1 VLCAYGKNE
10 AAIRLGEVLMRRA
23 PDDPIIGYHLDAL
36 QGRAPERAPDA
47 YLKACFGAYAENFD
61 RHIVEILDYQVP
73 GMLPA
78 LLGHSSLAF
87 DRILDLGCGTGLAAP
102 YLLSLGGRLTGVDIA
117 PRMLDKARERNAYG
131 ALIESEAIAY
141 LTSGIA
147 PFDLIVALDVLI
159 YFGDLG
165 ALFEAVA
172 SRLA

>member
-1 VLCAYGKNE
+1 
-10 AAIRLGEVLMRRA
+10 
-23 PDDPIIGYHLDAL
+23 
-36 QGRAPERAPDA
+36 
-47 YLKACFGAYAENFD
+47 
-61 RHIVEILDYQVP
+61 
-73 GMLPA
+73 
-78 LLGHSSLAF
+78 
-87 DRILDLGCGTGLAAP
+87 
-102 YLLSLGGRLTGVDIA
+102 LSLGGRLTGVDIA